1 MIKKTYKKFEQI
13 ILFYSLLIYMGVFS
27 YVNYQELQTS
37 NWMAILWLIQFFGL
51 ATLLGLYS
59 KKRGWKW
66 PQR

>member
-1 MIKKTYKKFEQI
+1 
-13 ILFYSLLIYMGVFS
+13 MGVFS

-37 NWMAILWLIQFFGL
+37 NWIAILWLIQFFGL
-51 ATLLGLYS
+51 ATLLGLYG